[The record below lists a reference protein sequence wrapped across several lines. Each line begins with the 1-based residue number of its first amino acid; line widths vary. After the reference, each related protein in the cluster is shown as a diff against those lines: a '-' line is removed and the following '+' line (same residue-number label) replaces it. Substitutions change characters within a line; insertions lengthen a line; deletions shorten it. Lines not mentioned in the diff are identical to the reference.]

1 MSWTEPAT
9 DTSTMLD
16 IWQIPLVLPSAVDLA
31 ELRSLLDRDE
41 RGQSERFRFDR
52 DRRRYLVSHAA
63 VRHILARYLVAGPA
77 DLRFV
82 REAQGKPI
90 LDPDHHPE
98 GLHFNL
104 THGGELALLAVSG
117 AGPVGVDVEPVRHL
131 DDALSVARHFFAADE
146 VAALRSVH
154 GTPAED
160 ESFFRCW
167 TRKEAFIKAIG
178 QGLSFPLDAFTVSFL
193 PEEPVRLRV
202 MSRRPAAKPA
212 LQIGSF
218 VPRPGYQAAFVA
230 PEGVEVVTLWQVADL
245 TASDLTPL
253 PIPATAGIIQRAT
266 IDFS

>member
-9 DTSTMLD
+9 DVATTLD
-16 IWQIPLVLPSAVDLA
+16 IWQIPLSLPAPVDLVA
-31 ELRSLLDRDE
+31 LRALLDRNE
-41 RGQSERFRFDR
+41 RAQSERFRFDR
-52 DRRRYLVSHAA
+52 ERRRYLVSHVA
-63 VRHILARYLVAGPA
+63 VRHILSRYLDAEPA

-82 REAQGKPI
+82 QEAQGKPI
-90 LDPDHHPE
+90 LDPGHHPE
-98 GLHFNL
+98 RLHFNL
-104 THGGELALLAVSG
+104 THGGELALLAVTG

-146 VAALRSVH
+146 AAAFRSVH

-178 QGLSFPLDAFTVSFL
+178 EGLSFPLDAFTVSLL
-193 PEEPVRLRV
+193 PGEPVRLRV
-202 MSRRPAAKPA
+202 LSHRPTGQRA

-230 PEGVEVVTLWQVADL
+230 PDGLQVVTLWQVADL
-245 TASDLTPL
+245 TASGLTPL